1 MSSQALSPDA
11 ARSSQG
17 RRAAAT
23 VDARQVANL
32 WWLWLVTG
40 IAWIIAAL
48 VVLQF
53 DAASIKTIGVIVGC
67 MFIFAGV
74 QQLTLALI
82 GRGWL
87 WAVVAGFFWIAGVV
101 CIVNP
106 EETFAGLADTL
117 GFLFAVVAIWWT
129 VEAVIAQPEGGL
141 WWIGLI
147 AGILMFIIAFWVV
160 HEPARRER
168 QLRGAVGQRRRAE
181 CPTKLRQVPAQRAER
196 IVGAGEHQ
204 LGEMLARGVANAAQ
218 DEVGEQPP
226 GLVAARPRHGRAVAL
241 EVRSAEQMDGERH
254 RGWDD
259 PNRGDCSQ

>member
-17 RRAAAT
+17 TRAAAT

-74 QQLTLALI
+74 QQLMLALV

-117 GFLFAVVAIWWT
+117 GFLFAIVGIWWT
-129 VEAVIAQPEGGL
+129 VEAVISQSEGGL

-147 AGILMFIIAFWVV
+147 AGILMFIIAFWV
-160 HEPARRER
+160 A
-168 QLRGAVGQRRRAE
+168 GQFFIEKAYTLLVFAGIWALMQGIRDMIRAF
-181 CPTKLRQVPAQRAER
+181 Q
-196 IVGAGEHQ
+196 
-204 LGEMLARGVANAAQ
+204 
-218 DEVGEQPP
+218 
-226 GLVAARPRHGRAVAL
+226 
-241 EVRSAEQMDGERH
+241 VRSARDLL
-254 RGWDD
+254 
-259 PNRGDCSQ
+259 

>member
-17 RRAAAT
+17 TRAAAT

-74 QQLTLALI
+74 QQLMLALV

-117 GFLFAVVAIWWT
+117 GFLFAIVGIWWT
-129 VEAVIAQPEGGL
+129 VEAVISQSDGGL

-147 AGILMFIIAFWVV
+147 AGILMFIIAFWV
-160 HEPARRER
+160 
-168 QLRGAVGQRRRAE
+168 GGQFFIEKAYALLVFAGMWALMKGVSDIVRAF
-181 CPTKLRQVPAQRAER
+181 A
-196 IVGAGEHQ
+196 
-204 LGEMLARGVANAAQ
+204 
-218 DEVGEQPP
+218 
-226 GLVAARPRHGRAVAL
+226 
-241 EVRSAEQMDGERH
+241 VRSLRTG
-254 RGWDD
+254 G
-259 PNRGDCSQ
+259 

>member
-17 RRAAAT
+17 TRAAAT

-74 QQLTLALI
+74 QQLTLALV

-129 VEAVIAQPEGGL
+129 VEAVISQSEGGL

-147 AGILMFIIAFWVV
+147 AGILMFIIAFWV
-160 HEPARRER
+160 
-168 QLRGAVGQRRRAE
+168 GGQFFIEKAYALLVFAGMWALMKGVSDIVRAF
-181 CPTKLRQVPAQRAER
+181 A
-196 IVGAGEHQ
+196 
-204 LGEMLARGVANAAQ
+204 
-218 DEVGEQPP
+218 
-226 GLVAARPRHGRAVAL
+226 
-241 EVRSAEQMDGERH
+241 VRSLRTG
-254 RGWDD
+254 G
-259 PNRGDCSQ
+259 

>member
-17 RRAAAT
+17 TRAAAT

-74 QQLTLALI
+74 QQLMLALV

-129 VEAVIAQPEGGL
+129 VEAVISQSEGGL

-147 AGILMFIIAFWVV
+147 AGILMFIIAFWV
-160 HEPARRER
+160 
-168 QLRGAVGQRRRAE
+168 GGQFFIEKAYVLLVFAGMWALMKGVSDIVRAF
-181 CPTKLRQVPAQRAER
+181 A
-196 IVGAGEHQ
+196 
-204 LGEMLARGVANAAQ
+204 
-218 DEVGEQPP
+218 
-226 GLVAARPRHGRAVAL
+226 
-241 EVRSAEQMDGERH
+241 VRSLRTG
-254 RGWDD
+254 G
-259 PNRGDCSQ
+259 

>member
-17 RRAAAT
+17 TRAAAT

-74 QQLTLALI
+74 QQLMLALV

-117 GFLFAVVAIWWT
+117 GFLFAIVGIWWT
-129 VEAVIAQPEGGL
+129 VEAVISQSEGGL

-147 AGILMFIIAFWVV
+147 AGILMFIIAFWVAGQFFIEKAYTLLV
-160 HEPARRER
+160 FAGMWALMKGVSDIVRAFAVRS
-168 QLRGAVGQRRRAE
+168 LRTGG
-181 CPTKLRQVPAQRAER
+181 C
-196 IVGAGEHQ
+196 
-204 LGEMLARGVANAAQ
+204 
-218 DEVGEQPP
+218 PP
-226 GLVAARPRHGRAVAL
+226 GRHSTATTHCACAPP
-241 EVRSAEQMDGERH
+241 S
-254 RGWDD
+254 
-259 PNRGDCSQ
+259 

>member
-17 RRAAAT
+17 TRASAT

-87 WAVVAGFFWIAGVV
+87 WAVVAGFFWIAGG
-101 CIVNP
+101 C
-106 EETFAGLADTL
+106 A
-117 GFLFAVVAIWWT
+117 
-129 VEAVIAQPEGGL
+129 
-141 WWIGLI
+141 
-147 AGILMFIIAFWVV
+147 
-160 HEPARRER
+160 
-168 QLRGAVGQRRRAE
+168 
-181 CPTKLRQVPAQRAER
+181 
-196 IVGAGEHQ
+196 
-204 LGEMLARGVANAAQ
+204 
-218 DEVGEQPP
+218 
-226 GLVAARPRHGRAVAL
+226 
-241 EVRSAEQMDGERH
+241 
-254 RGWDD
+254 
-259 PNRGDCSQ
+259 

>member
-129 VEAVIAQPEGGL
+129 VEAVISQSEGGL

-147 AGILMFIIAFWVV
+147 AGILMFIIAFWV
-160 HEPARRER
+160 
-168 QLRGAVGQRRRAE
+168 GGQFFIEKAYALLVFAGMWALMKGVTDIVRAF
-181 CPTKLRQVPAQRAER
+181 A
-196 IVGAGEHQ
+196 
-204 LGEMLARGVANAAQ
+204 
-218 DEVGEQPP
+218 
-226 GLVAARPRHGRAVAL
+226 
-241 EVRSAEQMDGERH
+241 VRSLRTG
-254 RGWDD
+254 G
-259 PNRGDCSQ
+259 

>member
-17 RRAAAT
+17 TRAAAT

-74 QQLTLALI
+74 QQLMLALV

-117 GFLFAVVAIWWT
+117 GFLFAIVAIWWT
-129 VEAVIAQPEGGL
+129 VEAVISQSEGGL

-147 AGILMFIIAFWVV
+147 AGILMFIIAFWV
-160 HEPARRER
+160 
-168 QLRGAVGQRRRAE
+168 GGQFFIEKAYALLVFAGMWALMKGVSDIVRAF
-181 CPTKLRQVPAQRAER
+181 A
-196 IVGAGEHQ
+196 
-204 LGEMLARGVANAAQ
+204 
-218 DEVGEQPP
+218 
-226 GLVAARPRHGRAVAL
+226 
-241 EVRSAEQMDGERH
+241 VRSLRTG
-254 RGWDD
+254 G
-259 PNRGDCSQ
+259 

>member
-117 GFLFAVVAIWWT
+117 GFLFAIVGIWWT
-129 VEAVIAQPEGGL
+129 VEAVISQSDGGL

-147 AGILMFIIAFWVV
+147 AGILMFIIAFWV
-160 HEPARRER
+160 
-168 QLRGAVGQRRRAE
+168 GGQFFIEKAYTLLVFAGMWALMKGVSDIVRAF
-181 CPTKLRQVPAQRAER
+181 A
-196 IVGAGEHQ
+196 
-204 LGEMLARGVANAAQ
+204 
-218 DEVGEQPP
+218 
-226 GLVAARPRHGRAVAL
+226 
-241 EVRSAEQMDGERH
+241 VRSLRTG
-254 RGWDD
+254 G
-259 PNRGDCSQ
+259 

>member
-1 MSSQALSPDA
+1 MSSQALSGDA

-129 VEAVIAQPEGGL
+129 VEAVISQSEGGL

-147 AGILMFIIAFWVV
+147 AGILMFIIAFWV
-160 HEPARRER
+160 
-168 QLRGAVGQRRRAE
+168 GGQFFIEKAYALLVFAGMWALMKGVTDIVRAF
-181 CPTKLRQVPAQRAER
+181 A
-196 IVGAGEHQ
+196 
-204 LGEMLARGVANAAQ
+204 
-218 DEVGEQPP
+218 
-226 GLVAARPRHGRAVAL
+226 
-241 EVRSAEQMDGERH
+241 VRSLRTG
-254 RGWDD
+254 G
-259 PNRGDCSQ
+259 

>member
-129 VEAVIAQPEGGL
+129 VEAVISQSEGM

-147 AGILMFIIAFWVV
+147 AAILMFIIAFWVGGQFFIEKAYALLV
-160 HEPARRER
+160 FAGMWALMKGVSDIVRAFA
-168 QLRGAVGQRRRAE
+168 LRS
-181 CPTKLRQVPAQRAER
+181 LRT
-196 IVGAGEHQ
+196 
-204 LGEMLARGVANAAQ
+204 
-218 DEVGEQPP
+218 
-226 GLVAARPRHGRAVAL
+226 
-241 EVRSAEQMDGERH
+241 
-254 RGWDD
+254 
-259 PNRGDCSQ
+259 GD

>member
-17 RRAAAT
+17 TRAAAT

-129 VEAVIAQPEGGL
+129 VEAVISQSEGGL

-147 AGILMFIIAFWVV
+147 AGILMFIIAFWV
-160 HEPARRER
+160 
-168 QLRGAVGQRRRAE
+168 GGQFFIEKAYALLVFAGMWALMKGVSDIVRAF
-181 CPTKLRQVPAQRAER
+181 A
-196 IVGAGEHQ
+196 
-204 LGEMLARGVANAAQ
+204 
-218 DEVGEQPP
+218 
-226 GLVAARPRHGRAVAL
+226 
-241 EVRSAEQMDGERH
+241 VRSLRTG
-254 RGWDD
+254 G
-259 PNRGDCSQ
+259 

>member
-117 GFLFAVVAIWWT
+117 GFLFAIVGIWWT
-129 VEAVIAQPEGGL
+129 VEAVISQSEGGL

-147 AGILMFIIAFWVV
+147 AGILMFIIAFWV
-160 HEPARRER
+160 A
-168 QLRGAVGQRRRAE
+168 GQFFIEKAYTLLVFAGMWALMKGVSDIVRAF
-181 CPTKLRQVPAQRAER
+181 A
-196 IVGAGEHQ
+196 
-204 LGEMLARGVANAAQ
+204 
-218 DEVGEQPP
+218 
-226 GLVAARPRHGRAVAL
+226 
-241 EVRSAEQMDGERH
+241 VRSLRTG
-254 RGWDD
+254 G
-259 PNRGDCSQ
+259 

>member
-17 RRAAAT
+17 TRAAAT

-74 QQLTLALI
+74 QQLMLALV

-129 VEAVIAQPEGGL
+129 VEAVISQSEGGL

-147 AGILMFIIAFWVV
+147 AGILMFIIAFWV
-160 HEPARRER
+160 
-168 QLRGAVGQRRRAE
+168 GGQFFIEKAYTLLVFAGMWALMKGVSDIVRAF
-181 CPTKLRQVPAQRAER
+181 A
-196 IVGAGEHQ
+196 
-204 LGEMLARGVANAAQ
+204 
-218 DEVGEQPP
+218 
-226 GLVAARPRHGRAVAL
+226 
-241 EVRSAEQMDGERH
+241 VRSLRTG
-254 RGWDD
+254 G
-259 PNRGDCSQ
+259 

>member
-17 RRAAAT
+17 TRAAAT

-74 QQLTLALI
+74 QQLMLALV

-117 GFLFAVVAIWWT
+117 GFLFAVVGIWWT
-129 VEAVIAQPEGGL
+129 VEAVISQSEGGL

-147 AGILMFIIAFWVV
+147 AGILMFIIAFWV
-160 HEPARRER
+160 
-168 QLRGAVGQRRRAE
+168 GGQFFIEKAYALLVFAGMWALMKGVSDIVRAF
-181 CPTKLRQVPAQRAER
+181 A
-196 IVGAGEHQ
+196 
-204 LGEMLARGVANAAQ
+204 
-218 DEVGEQPP
+218 
-226 GLVAARPRHGRAVAL
+226 
-241 EVRSAEQMDGERH
+241 VRSLRTG
-254 RGWDD
+254 G
-259 PNRGDCSQ
+259 

>member
-1 MSSQALSPDA
+1 
-11 ARSSQG
+11 
-17 RRAAAT
+17 
-23 VDARQVANL
+23 
-32 WWLWLVTG
+32 VTG

-74 QQLTLALI
+74 QQLMLALV

-129 VEAVIAQPEGGL
+129 VEAVISQPEGGL

-147 AGILMFIIAFWVV
+147 AGILMFIIAFWV
-160 HEPARRER
+160 
-168 QLRGAVGQRRRAE
+168 GGQFFIEKAYALLVFAGMWALMKGVSDIVRAF
-181 CPTKLRQVPAQRAER
+181 A
-196 IVGAGEHQ
+196 
-204 LGEMLARGVANAAQ
+204 
-218 DEVGEQPP
+218 
-226 GLVAARPRHGRAVAL
+226 
-241 EVRSAEQMDGERH
+241 VRSLRTG
-254 RGWDD
+254 G
-259 PNRGDCSQ
+259 

>member
-17 RRAAAT
+17 TRAAAT

-32 WWLWLVTG
+32 WWLCLVTG

-74 QQLTLALI
+74 QQLMLALV

-129 VEAVIAQPEGGL
+129 VEAVISQSEGGL

-147 AGILMFIIAFWVV
+147 AGILMFIIAFWV
-160 HEPARRER
+160 
-168 QLRGAVGQRRRAE
+168 GGQFFIEKAYALLVFAGMWALMKGVSDIVRAF
-181 CPTKLRQVPAQRAER
+181 A
-196 IVGAGEHQ
+196 
-204 LGEMLARGVANAAQ
+204 
-218 DEVGEQPP
+218 
-226 GLVAARPRHGRAVAL
+226 
-241 EVRSAEQMDGERH
+241 VRSLRTG
-254 RGWDD
+254 G
-259 PNRGDCSQ
+259 

>member
-17 RRAAAT
+17 TRAAAT

-74 QQLTLALI
+74 QQLMLALV

-129 VEAVIAQPEGGL
+129 VEAVISQSEGGL

-147 AGILMFIIAFWVV
+147 AGILMFIIAFWV
-160 HEPARRER
+160 
-168 QLRGAVGQRRRAE
+168 GGQFFIEKAYALLVFAGMWALMKGVSDIVRAF
-181 CPTKLRQVPAQRAER
+181 A
-196 IVGAGEHQ
+196 
-204 LGEMLARGVANAAQ
+204 
-218 DEVGEQPP
+218 
-226 GLVAARPRHGRAVAL
+226 
-241 EVRSAEQMDGERH
+241 VRSLRTG
-254 RGWDD
+254 G
-259 PNRGDCSQ
+259 

>member
-17 RRAAAT
+17 TRAAAT

-74 QQLTLALI
+74 QQLMLALV

-129 VEAVIAQPEGGL
+129 VEAVISQSEGGL

-147 AGILMFIIAFWVV
+147 AGILMFIIAFWVGGQFFIEKAYV
-160 HEPARRER
+160 LLVFSGIWALMHGVTDIVRAF
-168 QLRGAVGQRRRAE
+168 QLRR
-181 CPTKLRQVPAQRAER
+181 LRDV
-196 IVGAGEHQ
+196 V
-204 LGEMLARGVANAAQ
+204 
-218 DEVGEQPP
+218 
-226 GLVAARPRHGRAVAL
+226 
-241 EVRSAEQMDGERH
+241 
-254 RGWDD
+254 
-259 PNRGDCSQ
+259 

>member
-17 RRAAAT
+17 TRAAAT

-74 QQLTLALI
+74 QQLMLALI

-129 VEAVIAQPEGGL
+129 VEAVISQSEGGL

-147 AGILMFIIAFWVV
+147 AGILMFIIAFWV
-160 HEPARRER
+160 
-168 QLRGAVGQRRRAE
+168 GGQFFIEKAYALLVFAGMWALMKGVSDIVRAF
-181 CPTKLRQVPAQRAER
+181 A
-196 IVGAGEHQ
+196 
-204 LGEMLARGVANAAQ
+204 
-218 DEVGEQPP
+218 
-226 GLVAARPRHGRAVAL
+226 
-241 EVRSAEQMDGERH
+241 VRSLRTG
-254 RGWDD
+254 G
-259 PNRGDCSQ
+259 

>member
-17 RRAAAT
+17 TRASAT

-117 GFLFAVVAIWWT
+117 GFLFAIVGIWWT
-129 VEAVIAQPEGGL
+129 VEAVISQSEGGL

-147 AGILMFIIAFWVV
+147 AGILMFIIAFWV
-160 HEPARRER
+160 
-168 QLRGAVGQRRRAE
+168 GGQFFIEKAYALLVFAGMWALMKGVSDIVRAF
-181 CPTKLRQVPAQRAER
+181 A
-196 IVGAGEHQ
+196 
-204 LGEMLARGVANAAQ
+204 
-218 DEVGEQPP
+218 
-226 GLVAARPRHGRAVAL
+226 
-241 EVRSAEQMDGERH
+241 VRSLRTG
-254 RGWDD
+254 G
-259 PNRGDCSQ
+259 

>member
-117 GFLFAVVAIWWT
+117 GFLFAIVGIWWT
-129 VEAVIAQPEGGL
+129 VEAVISQSEGGL

-147 AGILMFIIAFWVV
+147 AGILMFIIAFWV
-160 HEPARRER
+160 
-168 QLRGAVGQRRRAE
+168 GGQFFIEKAYTLLVFAGMWALMKGVSDIVRAF
-181 CPTKLRQVPAQRAER
+181 A
-196 IVGAGEHQ
+196 
-204 LGEMLARGVANAAQ
+204 
-218 DEVGEQPP
+218 
-226 GLVAARPRHGRAVAL
+226 
-241 EVRSAEQMDGERH
+241 VRSLRTG
-254 RGWDD
+254 G
-259 PNRGDCSQ
+259 

>member
-17 RRAAAT
+17 TRAAAT

-117 GFLFAVVAIWWT
+117 GFLFAIVAIWWT
-129 VEAVIAQPEGGL
+129 VEAVISQSEGGL

-147 AGILMFIIAFWVV
+147 AGILMFIIAFWV
-160 HEPARRER
+160 
-168 QLRGAVGQRRRAE
+168 GGQFFIEKAYALLVFAGMWALMKGVSDIVRAF
-181 CPTKLRQVPAQRAER
+181 A
-196 IVGAGEHQ
+196 
-204 LGEMLARGVANAAQ
+204 
-218 DEVGEQPP
+218 
-226 GLVAARPRHGRAVAL
+226 
-241 EVRSAEQMDGERH
+241 VRSLRTG
-254 RGWDD
+254 G
-259 PNRGDCSQ
+259 